1 MTKELITDEQIAAM
15 SPAERKVLMERLA
28 RPLDQILPS
37 AGFVEWV
44 RRIRLGLMI
53 GGSILL
59 TPWVVFLAVTLPNS
73 YEARNW
79 SLTWVGFDLLLVLLM
94 VTTAIL
100 GWKRR
105 QLLILT
111 GFATGVL
118 LVCDAWFDVMTSA
131 PDDIWVSIATAVF
144 AELPLAA
151 ILIGGTLRLIRVVA
165 MRNWLLDPGTPLW
178 QLRLPNL
185 AAPQNWGTGTT
196 GNLDLR

>member
-1 MTKELITDEQIAAM
+1 MTHELLTDEQIAAM
-15 SPAERKVLMERLA
+15 SPSQRRELMERLA
-28 RPLDQILPS
+28 RPIDQILPS

-53 GGSILL
+53 GGSMLL

-79 SLTWVGFDLLLVLLM
+79 SFTRVGFDLVLVLLM
-94 VTTAIL
+94 VATAIL

-131 PDDIWVSIATAVF
+131 PDDIWVSIGTALLI
-144 AELPLAA
+144 ELPFAA

-165 MRNWLLDPGTPLW
+165 MRNWLLEPGTPLW
-178 QLRLPNL
+178 QLRLPDL
-185 AAPQNWGTGTT
+185 AAP
-196 GNLDLR
+196 RK